1 MKRYLFLPIP
11 VIALF
16 AGAAFAQDPAETGN
30 SVAVGNES
38 VVEQIGSSNAVSAD
52 QSKIGAN
59 SGNYPEVYQG
69 LNNNASSGNSASVQQ
84 VAAGGAK
91 MRRAHTQDGNNN
103 TATTLQNTNASGGG
117 SVTFLM
123 PAITF
128 TNNANGT
135 STVPASSATQA
146 AGSFTSTIEQS
157 NNGNTAHVYQGA
169 ALSAATGTAYSVVK
183 RKDAVHRDRKSARQL
198 QQLVQG
204 QTRHLDRYS
213 DPNRFCR
220 FR

>member
-11 VIALF
+11 AIALF
-16 AGAAFAQDPAETGN
+16 AGAALAQDPAKTGN
-30 SVAVGNES
+30 SVAVGNEF
-38 VVEQIGSSNAVSAD
+38 VIEQIGSSNTASAD
-52 QSKIGAN
+52 QSKIGAG
-59 SGNYPEVYQG
+59 SGNYSEVYQG
-69 LNNNASSGNSASVQQ
+69 LNNNASSGNNASVQQ

-91 MRRAHTQDGNNN
+91 NAARTSQDGNNN

-123 PAITF
+123 PAVTF

-157 NNGNTAHVYQGA
+157 NNGNTASVYQGA
-169 ALSAATGTAYSVVK
+169 ALSAATGTAYSAVK
-183 RKDAVHRDRKSARQL
+183 QKDASTAIVNSARRL
-198 QQLVQG
+198 QQLVQ
-204 QTRHLDRYS
+204 
-213 DPNRFCR
+213 C
-220 FR
+220 